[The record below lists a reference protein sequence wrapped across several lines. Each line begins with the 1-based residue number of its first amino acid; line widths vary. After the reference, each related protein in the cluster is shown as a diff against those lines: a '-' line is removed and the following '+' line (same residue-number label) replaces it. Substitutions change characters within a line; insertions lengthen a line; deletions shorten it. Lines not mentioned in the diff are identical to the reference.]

1 MRILLYDWSQ
11 NSTYINRQDVHDV
24 FRQLGIEFD
33 SVMFDFE
40 KQDIAELENFFRG
53 ISADKYDFCFS
64 INYFPEISMLC
75 NANNIKYIS
84 WGYDCP
90 FNVRDI
96 EKTLGNPCNY
106 VFCFDRIQAQ
116 AYRNQGFD
124 TVYHLPLGINAKR
137 YENIR
142 LSSEQSSKYGSQ
154 VSFIGSL
161 YEGQYPAITEISTDY
176 AKGYMDAVIN
186 SQLQLYGA
194 YILNDVIDKRFVE
207 AMNKHFK
214 ELQPD
219 TKFQLDKA
227 ALVHVLDQETS
238 RRERLLLLN
247 LLGSRFDTKLYSR
260 QDYPVLRGVQC
271 MGPVNYYREM
281 PYVFA
286 ASDINLN
293 ISVKGIQSGVPQRA
307 FDILA
312 SGGFLLSNYQQELV
326 ELFSY
331 GEEMVVYE
339 SLEDAVEK
347 CNFYLSNQELRG
359 KIARKGRERVLTEHN
374 MVDKIRYMIE
384 VAEV

>member
-1 MRILLYDWSQ
+1 M
-11 NSTYINRQDVHDV
+11 
-24 FRQLGIEFD
+24 
-33 SVMFDFE
+33 
-40 KQDIAELENFFRG
+40 
-53 ISADKYDFCFS
+53 
-64 INYFPEISMLC
+64 
-75 NANNIKYIS
+75 
-84 WGYDCP
+84 
-90 FNVRDI
+90 RDI

-142 LSSEQSSKYGSQ
+142 LSSEQRSKYGSQ

-260 QDYPVLRGVQC
+260 QDYSVLRGV
-271 MGPVNYYREM
+271 
-281 PYVFA
+281 
-286 ASDINLN
+286 
-293 ISVKGIQSGVPQRA
+293 
-307 FDILA
+307 
-312 SGGFLLSNYQQELV
+312 
-326 ELFSY
+326 
-331 GEEMVVYE
+331 
-339 SLEDAVEK
+339 
-347 CNFYLSNQELRG
+347 
-359 KIARKGRERVLTEHN
+359 
-374 MVDKIRYMIE
+374 
-384 VAEV
+384 